1 MSAKTSLSG
10 SGVKNCEENLLA
22 CNVDERNSFLK
33 LCKENSE
40 VSILGKSL
48 QISDGLNKMG

>member
-40 VSILGKSL
+40 VSFLGKSL